1 MRTRTR
7 ALLGALVGLAITAGL
22 SIAATAPAFAGFSF
36 GH

>member
-7 ALLGALVGLAITAGL
+7 ALLGTLVGLALTAGL
-22 SIAATAPAFAGFSF
+22 TVAATAPAFAGFSF